1 MSPADDR
8 ASTLLLFPAALL
20 IVVVLAAVTVD
31 LARLHLA
38 RRDLDD
44 LAAAIG
50 NDVTTLGIDETE
62 LRRTGAYRLDP
73 ALVGA
78 LVTSAARTRRSDLL
92 EGVRT
97 DTELVDDRT
106 VRLRLRANVALPFT
120 RALPGGR
127 SRVTVDADATAT
139 AHLR

>member
-1 MSPADDR
+1 MRAAGDR

-73 ALVGA
+73 VRVRE
-78 LVTSAARTRRSDLL
+78 LVTSAARARQSDLVQ
-92 EGVRT
+92 GVRAET
-97 DTELVDDRT
+97 GLVDDRT
-106 VRLRLRANVALPFT
+106 VHLRLRASIALPFT
-120 RALPGGR
+120 RALPGAR

>member
-1 MSPADDR
+1 MRAAGDR

-73 ALVGA
+73 VRVRE
-78 LVTSAARTRRSDLL
+78 LVTT
-92 EGVRT
+92 
-97 DTELVDDRT
+97 
-106 VRLRLRANVALPFT
+106 
-120 RALPGGR
+120 
-127 SRVTVDADATAT
+127 
-139 AHLR
+139 